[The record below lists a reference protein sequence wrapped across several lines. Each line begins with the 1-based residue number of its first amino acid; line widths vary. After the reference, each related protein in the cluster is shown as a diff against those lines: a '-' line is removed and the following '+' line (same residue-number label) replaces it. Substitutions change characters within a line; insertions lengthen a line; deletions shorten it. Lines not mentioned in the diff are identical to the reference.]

1 MEALR
6 SPMQSPTPR
15 RSRAMTRRLS
25 CLLLLAVGS
34 WFFQLVVA
42 EGAPVPSRRVLV
54 CGPRTAIV
62 EISPEH
68 PDGKVEWSHPANS
81 REGWVLPTGNI
92 LLALSRG
99 DGGPGGA
106 AVEIERGS
114 NGAADREV
122 WRYDGTQEEV
132 NSIQKT
138 AEGTYVLTE
147 AGPAPRLLEID
158 AAGAVKVEFPLLCQ
172 KANGHMQTRMT
183 RKQTDGTYLC
193 PHLFDFAI
201 IRYGPTGKELSRIG
215 TRDPAAPQLNTWP
228 FTAITL
234 PDGGILAGLTNGN
247 RVVEFDREGKIRW
260 QIDTAD
266 VDGAIADACGIQRLP
281 SGNTMIA
288 SYHVGRQGERLV
300 EVSPEK
306 KVVWSWK
313 ADVPAVHHF
322 QVLSIDGGDLD
333 GPPLR

>member
-1 MEALR
+1 MASLR
-6 SPMQSPTPR
+6 
-15 RSRAMTRRLS
+15 RAF
-25 CLLLLAVGS
+25 VGS
-34 WFFQLVVA
+34 VLVIGLVMA
-42 EGAPVPSRRVLV
+42 AGSGRCAAADASRRVLV
-54 CGPRTAIV
+54 CGPRTAIL
-62 EISPEH
+62 EITDPVA
-68 PDGKVEWSHPANS
+68 DGRVEWSHPANT
-81 REGWVLPTGNI
+81 REGWVLPNGNV

-106 AVEIERGS
+106 AVEIARGKD
-114 NGAADREV
+114 GAADREV

-147 AGPAPRLLEID
+147 AGPNPRLLEI
-158 AAGAVKVEFPLLCQ
+158 GADGKVKTEFPLGCQ

-183 RKQTDGTYLC
+183 RKQADGTYLA

-201 IRYGPTGKELSRIG
+201 VRYDRSGKELARIG
-215 TRDPAAPQLNTWP
+215 TRDPAAPALNTWP

-234 PDGGILAGLTNGN
+234 ADGGILAGLTNGN
-247 RVVEFDREGKIRW
+247 RVVEFDRDGKIRW
-260 QIDTAD
+260 QIDTSE
-266 VDGAIADACGIQRLP
+266 VDGAISDACGVQRLP

-288 SYHVGRQGERLV
+288 SYHVGAHGERLV

-306 KVVWSWK
+306 KVVWAWR

-322 QVLSIDGGDLD
+322 QVLSVDGKDLV

>member
-1 MEALR
+1 MLSLR
-6 SPMQSPTPR
+6 SS
-15 RSRAMTRRLS
+15 A
-25 CLLLLAVGS
+25 LLVAIMAAALHLVFAE
-34 WFFQLVVA
+34 VVA
-42 EGAPVPSRRVLV
+42 EAAPTPSRRVLV

-62 EISPEH
+62 EISPDH
-68 PDGKVEWSHPANS
+68 PEGKVEWSHPGNT
-81 REGWVLPTGNI
+81 REGWVLPNGNV

-106 AVEIERGS
+106 AVEIERGKD
-114 NGAADREV
+114 GAADRVV

-147 AGPAPRLLEID
+147 AGPNPRLLEI
-158 AAGAVKVEFPLLCQ
+158 AADGTVKVEFPLACQ
-172 KANGHMQTRMT
+172 KANGHMQTRMS
-183 RKQTDGTYLC
+183 RKQADGTYLC

-201 IRYGPTGKELSRIG
+201 IRYDATGKELTRIG
-215 TRDPAAPQLNTWP
+215 TRDPAAPELNTWP

-234 PDGGILAGLTNGN
+234 ADGGILAGLTNGN
-247 RVVEFDREGKIRW
+247 RVVEFDKEGKIRW
-260 QIDTAD
+260 QIDTGE

-281 SGNTMIA
+281 NGNTMIA
-288 SYHVGRQGERLV
+288 SYHVGKHGERLV
-300 EVSPEK
+300 EVSPER
-306 KVVWSWK
+306 KVVWAWK

-322 QVLSIDGGDLD
+322 QVLSIDGKDLA

>member
-1 MEALR
+1 M
-6 SPMQSPTPR
+6 
-15 RSRAMTRRLS
+15 RSRPASVSVL
-25 CLLLLAVGS
+25 CLLAAACWAGPAGA
-34 WFFQLVVA
+34 A
-42 EGAPVPSRRVLV
+42 EGSRRVLV

-62 EISPEH
+62 EIAV
-68 PDGKVEWSHPANS
+68 PDGAGRVEWSHPANT
-81 REGWVLPTGNI
+81 REGWVLPNGNV

-106 AVEIERGS
+106 AVEIARGKD
-114 NGAADREV
+114 GAADREV
-122 WRYDGTQEEV
+122 WRYDGTQEEI

-138 AEGTYVLTE
+138 ADGTYVLTE
-147 AGPAPRLLEID
+147 AGPNPRLLEI
-158 AAGAVKVEFPLLCQ
+158 AADGTVKVEFPLGCQ

-183 RKQTDGTYLC
+183 RKQADGTYLA

-201 IRYGPTGKELSRIG
+201 VRYDAAGKELSRIG
-215 TRDPAAPQLNTWP
+215 TRDPAAPSLNTWP

-234 PDGGILAGLTNGN
+234 ADGGILAGLTNGN
-247 RVVEFDREGKIRW
+247 RVVEFDREGRIRW

-266 VDGAIADACGIQRLP
+266 VDGAIADACGVQRLP

-288 SYHVGRQGERLV
+288 SYHVGAHGERLV

-306 KVVWSWK
+306 KVVWAWR

-322 QVLSIDGGDLD
+322 HLLSVDGVDLPW
-333 GPPLR
+333 PPLR

>member
-1 MEALR
+1 MHLPRTTIFTR
-6 SPMQSPTPR
+6 S
-15 RSRAMTRRLS
+15 
-25 CLLLLAVGS
+25 LLVACVLAT
-34 WFFQLVVA
+34 VA
-42 EGAPVPSRRVLV
+42 CPGASAAETSRRVLV

-62 EISPEH
+62 EITDPAA
-68 PDGKVEWSHPANS
+68 DGRVEWSHPANT
-81 REGWVLPTGNI
+81 REGWVLPNGNV

-106 AVEIERGS
+106 AVEIARGKE
-114 NGAADREV
+114 GAADREV
-122 WRYDGTQEEV
+122 WRYDGTQEEI

-138 AEGTYVLTE
+138 PEGTYVLTE
-147 AGPAPRLLEID
+147 AGPNPRLLEI
-158 AAGAVKVEFPLLCQ
+158 GADGKVMTEFPLGCQ

-183 RKQTDGTYLC
+183 RKQADGTYLA

-201 IRYGPTGKELSRIG
+201 VRYDRTGKELARIG
-215 TRDPAAPQLNTWP
+215 TRDAAAPALNTWP

-260 QIDTAD
+260 QIDTSE
-266 VDGAIADACGIQRLP
+266 VDGAIADACGVQRLP

-288 SYHVGRQGERLV
+288 SYHVGAHGERLV

-306 KVVWSWK
+306 KVVWAWR

-322 QVLSIDGGDLD
+322 HVLSVDGKDLE
-333 GPPLR
+333 GPALR

>member
-1 MEALR
+1 M
-6 SPMQSPTPR
+6 
-15 RSRAMTRRLS
+15 RSRPASVSVL
-25 CLLLLAVGS
+25 CLLAAACWAGPAGA
-34 WFFQLVVA
+34 A
-42 EGAPVPSRRVLV
+42 EGSRRVLV

-62 EISPEH
+62 DIAA
-68 PDGKVEWSHPANS
+68 PDGAGRVEWSHPANT
-81 REGWVLPTGNI
+81 REGWVLPNGNV

-106 AVEIERGS
+106 AVEIARGRD
-114 NGAADREV
+114 GAPDREV
-122 WRYDGTQEEV
+122 WRYDGTQEEI

-138 AEGTYVLTE
+138 ADGTYVLTE
-147 AGPAPRLLEID
+147 AGPNPRLLEI
-158 AAGAVKVEFPLLCQ
+158 AADGTVKVEFPLGCQ

-183 RKQTDGTYLC
+183 RKQADGTYLA

-201 IRYGPTGKELSRIG
+201 VRYDAAGKELSRIG
-215 TRDPAAPQLNTWP
+215 TRDPAAPSLNTWP

-234 PDGGILAGLTNGN
+234 ADGGILAGLTNGN
-247 RVVEFDREGKIRW
+247 RVVEFDREGRIRW

-266 VDGAIADACGIQRLP
+266 VDGAIADACGVQRLP

-288 SYHVGRQGERLV
+288 SYHVGAHGERLV

-306 KVVWSWK
+306 KVVWAWR

-322 QVLSIDGGDLD
+322 HLLSVDGVDLPW
-333 GPPLR
+333 PPLR

>member
-1 MEALR
+1 M
-6 SPMQSPTPR
+6 
-15 RSRAMTRRLS
+15 RSRPASVSVL
-25 CLLLLAVGS
+25 CLLAAACWAGPAGA
-34 WFFQLVVA
+34 A
-42 EGAPVPSRRVLV
+42 EGSRRVLV

-62 EISPEH
+62 DIAA
-68 PDGKVEWSHPANS
+68 PDGAGRVEWSHPANT
-81 REGWVLPTGNI
+81 REGWVLPGGNV

-106 AVEIERGS
+106 AVEIARGKD
-114 NGAADREV
+114 GAADREV
-122 WRYDGTQEEV
+122 WRYDGTQEEI

-138 AEGTYVLTE
+138 ADGTYVLTE
-147 AGPAPRLLEID
+147 AGPNPRLLEI
-158 AAGAVKVEFPLLCQ
+158 AADGTVKVEFPLGCQ

-183 RKQTDGTYLC
+183 RKQADGTYLA

-201 IRYGPTGKELSRIG
+201 VRYDAAGKELSRIG
-215 TRDPAAPQLNTWP
+215 TRDPAAPSLNTWP

-234 PDGGILAGLTNGN
+234 ADGGILAGLTNGN
-247 RVVEFDREGKIRW
+247 RVVEFDREGRIRW

-266 VDGAIADACGIQRLP
+266 VDGAIADACGVQRLP

-288 SYHVGRQGERLV
+288 SYHVGAHGERLV

-306 KVVWSWK
+306 KVVWAWR

-322 QVLSIDGGDLD
+322 HLLSVDGVDLPW
-333 GPPLR
+333 PPLR